1 MEASEVPLLEARVL
15 ILSSSVLD
23 APLPIMDGLAGL
35 RRAARLT
42 EVTGFVVAIIV
53 KKTAGGGR
61 PAVGKTLCLSAL
73 QHGAPALQVEC
84 GG

>member
-53 KKTAGGGR
+53 KKTAGGGSHADPLCELCARRR
-61 PAVGKTLCLSAL
+61 PRASS
-73 QHGAPALQVEC
+73 
-84 GG
+84 

>member
-35 RRAARLT
+35 CVGRL
-42 EVTGFVVAIIV
+42 E
-53 KKTAGGGR
+53 
-61 PAVGKTLCLSAL
+61 
-73 QHGAPALQVEC
+73 
-84 GG
+84 